1 MNILLIVSGGI
12 AAYKSLD
19 IVSNL
24 KKSGH
29 SVKVV
34 MTKNSTKFVTELAFQ
49 TISKNRVYTDTFDEL
64 DEKEIQH
71 IDLCKWA
78 DKILIS
84 PATAN
89 LIAKMAN
96 GIADDLASTL
106 LLAVD
111 DFSKIYIAPAM
122 NTVMYENPITQSNI
136 FKLRQLGFNFIE
148 PAEGVLA
155 CGDIGKGKL
164 PSVETI
170 LASFLHNEKLTG
182 KKVLIT
188 AGSTREYIDPVRF
201 ISNPATGKMGIAIA
215 EVFADYGAD
224 VILITSANYNSSR
237 KNISVIPVVSA
248 EDMFVEVERNFR
260 SCDIIVKTAAV
271 SDYRPIITYDKK
283 VKKQIGNIELE
294 LERTTDILQ
303 FIGQRKTKSQILVGF
318 AAETN
323 DVIEYAKDKIRR
335 KNLDYIVAND
345 VSKKDVGFA
354 SDNNEVYIIDKN
366 NKVEKISKNSKKYIA
381 KKIVDLITK

>member
-29 SVKVV
+29 NVKVV

-49 TISKNRVYTDTFDEL
+49 TISKNKVYTDTFEEL

-96 GIADDLASTL
+96 GIGDDLASTL

-148 PAEGVLA
+148 PAEGLLA

-182 KKVLIT
+182 KKVLVT

-215 EVFADYGAD
+215 EVFADYGAE

-237 KNISVIPVVSA
+237 KNISVVPVISA

-303 FIGQRKTKSQILVGF
+303 FVGQRKTKSQILVGF

-323 DVIEYAKDKIRR
+323 NVIEYAKDKIRR

>member
-49 TISKNRVYTDTFDEL
+49 TISKNKVYTDTFDEL

-71 IDLCKWA
+71 IDLCKWT

>member
-29 SVKVV
+29 NVKVV

-49 TISKNRVYTDTFDEL
+49 TISKNKVYTDTFDEL

-96 GIADDLASTL
+96 GIADDLASAL

-111 DFSKIYIAPAM
+111 DFSKVYIAPAM

-148 PAEGVLA
+148 PAEGLLA
-155 CGDIGKGKL
+155 CGDIGRGKL
-164 PSVETI
+164 PSVDTI
-170 LASFLHNEKLTG
+170 IASFLHDEKLVG
-182 KKVLIT
+182 KKVLVT

-215 EVFADYGAD
+215 EVFADYGAE

-237 KNISVIPVVSA
+237 KNISVVPVISA

-283 VKKQIGNIELE
+283 VKKQIGNIEIE

-303 FIGQRKTKSQILVGF
+303 FVGQRKTKSQILVGF

-323 DVIEYAKDKIRR
+323 NVIEYAKDKIKR

-354 SDNNEVYIIDKN
+354 SDSNEVYIIDKN
-366 NKVEKISKNSKKYIA
+366 NNVEKISKNSKKYIA